1 MVSVKRLFVSHLEY
15 FDVISVA
22 GKVREIILEVSEFV
36 LSWKWQCSYVVLGPR
51 ALPIQCQVFLGK
63 FCIEAKPNLH
73 VCEIVRFFFIRKLG
87 SFLSC
92 SKFSFF
98 LRQKTVSDCAVFDMQ
113 TFFYGEVT
121 GRCVRLFG
129 SATGRHGCNRQGET
143 ADGSIQG
150 CSASSGKTSLGNK
163 RLWNHSAMILLDSYE
178 PFIEDAYLQDVTCA

>member
-73 VCEIVRFFFIRKLG
+73 VCEIVRFF
-87 SFLSC
+87 SF
-92 SKFSFF
+92 
-98 LRQKTVSDCAVFDMQ
+98 VS
-113 TFFYGEVT
+113 
-121 GRCVRLFG
+121 
-129 SATGRHGCNRQGET
+129 
-143 ADGSIQG
+143 
-150 CSASSGKTSLGNK
+150 
-163 RLWNHSAMILLDSYE
+163 
-178 PFIEDAYLQDVTCA
+178 